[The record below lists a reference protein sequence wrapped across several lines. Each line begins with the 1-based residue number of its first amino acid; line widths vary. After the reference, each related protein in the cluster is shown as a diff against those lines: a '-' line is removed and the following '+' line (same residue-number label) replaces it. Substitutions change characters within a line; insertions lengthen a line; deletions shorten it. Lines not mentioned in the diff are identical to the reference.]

1 MHLHPRSHTHTN
13 KRQSKIHTASL
24 ATSNYL
30 KLPSH
35 KVYQPEESRNKIKTE
50 NESLKKILRLTP
62 ESSRYLCG
70 PGNRDKNKIEENRV
84 VREVRASTP
93 RASPKPDP
101 VAHPAPH
108 LRCAVGNRVSRPGPQ
123 PPRGYRLTPG
133 SQRSLP
139 HHLSKELTT
148 KEPRR
153 KSGGRDFQSL
163 PSPSEKG
170 NVSSFRPLLISAIFW
185 R

>member
-1 MHLHPRSHTHTN
+1 MKFTN
-13 KRQSKIHTASL
+13 LTNQGIR
-24 ATSNYL
+24 L
-30 KLPSH
+30 K
-35 KVYQPEESRNKIKTE
+35 Q
-50 NESLKKILRLTP
+50 NESLKKILKLTP

-70 PGNRDKNKIEENRV
+70 PENRDKNKIEKNGD

-93 RASPKPDP
+93 RAGPKPDP

-123 PPRGYRLTPG
+123 SPRGYRLTPG

-139 HHLSKELTT
+139 RHLSKELTT
-148 KEPRR
+148 KEPGR

-163 PSPSEKG
+163 PSPSEEG
-170 NVSSFRPLLISAIFW
+170 NVSSSGPPLISEIFW